1 MININGNQYK
11 LCLVDTNAVSEMVK
25 HPDPI
30 LRHFF
35 ETLNPNKYIPCF
47 SLFTILELR
56 QRDDIYKLFL
66 NIFSAFPCII
76 LKSHDQLFQDELD
89 TYPNFQQITPILVGY
104 AGTLAPNNQKLTDLL
119 NLTFSKS
126 ETRENEQRWNSGKDS
141 ILEGM
146 LSLVKN
152 YPPKGKKYTAKEV
165 RSFIEI
171 AGFEQIAF
179 RAYDFFQQI
188 VKEGSPVNID
198 AFPSIKMTAYNVF
211 YKFYTDQRR
220 PTKSDSF
227 DIIIASATPYMDAI
241 VTEKHQ
247 ADILKRIKQQDDFI
261 QSLEIYRVKDF
272 Q

>member
-1 MININGNQYK
+1 
-11 LCLVDTNAVSEMVK
+11 MVK

-30 LRHFF
+30 LRRFF
-35 ETLNPNKYIPCF
+35 ETLNPNKDIPCF

-56 QRDDIYKLFL
+56 QRDDVYKLFL
-66 NIFSAFPCII
+66 EMFSVLPCII

-89 TYPNFQQITPILVGY
+89 TYPNPKKVTPILIGY
-104 AGTLAPNNQKLTDLL
+104 PGALAPNNQKLADLL
-119 NLTFSKS
+119 DLTFSVS
-126 ETRENEQRWNSGKDS
+126 ETRENEQRWNSGKNS

-152 YPPKGKKYTAKEV
+152 YPPKSRKYTSKEV

-171 AGFEQIAF
+171 AGFQQIAF
-179 RAYDFFQQI
+179 RAHNFAQQI
-188 VKEGSPVNID
+188 VKEGSAVNIN

-220 PTKSDSF
+220 PIESDSF
-227 DIIIASATPYMDAI
+227 DIIIASALPYVDAT

-247 ADILKRIKQQDDFI
+247 ADILKRIKQQDEFI
-261 QSLEIYRVKDF
+261 EHLEVYRLKDF
-272 Q
+272 A